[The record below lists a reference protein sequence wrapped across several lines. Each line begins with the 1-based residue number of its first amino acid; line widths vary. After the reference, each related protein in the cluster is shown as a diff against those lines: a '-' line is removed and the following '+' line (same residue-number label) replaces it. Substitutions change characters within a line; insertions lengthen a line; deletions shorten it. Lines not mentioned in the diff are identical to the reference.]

1 VLNLIEGAHTSGLSI
16 FWGNGIGGPLEIRVF
31 DSASLKVLKVLN
43 MLNGERLSI
52 SYFVSLLSG

>member
-52 SYFVSLLSG
+52 